1 MNNLDSGTAVGA
13 TGTIIETILAVSQ
26 ANETLQTIQII
37 LSIITFVVTI
47 CYTIWRWYKKATSD
61 DSKGGKNITK
71 DEIDELV
78 EDVKKEVDK
87 NDRD

>member
-1 MNNLDSGTAVGA
+1 MTNIDSATSVGIGGTV
-13 TGTIIETILAVSQ
+13 IETALAVSQ

-47 CYTIWRWYKKATSD
+47 CYTVWRWYKNATKD
-61 DSKGGKNITK
+61 DSDGGKNITK
-71 DEIDELV
+71 KEIDELM
-78 EDVKKEVDK
+78 ENVKKEVDK

>member
-1 MNNLDSGTAVGA
+1 MNNIDSGTAVGA
-13 TGTIIETILAVSQ
+13 GGTIIETVLAVSQ
-26 ANETLQTIQII
+26 ANETLQTIQIV

-61 DSKGGKNITK
+61 DSDGGKKITK

>member
-1 MNNLDSGTAVGA
+1 MTNIDSATSVGIGGTV
-13 TGTIIETILAVSQ
+13 IETALAVSQ

-47 CYTIWRWYKKATSD
+47 CYTVWRWYKNATKD
-61 DSKGGKNITK
+61 DSDGGKNITK
-71 DEIDELV
+71 KEIDELMKN
-78 EDVKKEVDK
+78 VKKEVDK